1 MACFVSAGESGLVL
15 GRVEGMRLV
24 LASQGHLEIDGRNR
38 WIAHNGTTN
47 MFTGD
52 SKNFFIL
59 KPTPVGREC
68 MQNDNVDFR
77 WVL

>member
-1 MACFVSAGESGLVL
+1 MACFVSAGESGSVL

-24 LASQGHLEIDGRNR
+24 LFSQSHLDVDGRNR

-52 SKNFFIL
+52 SKNLFNL
-59 KPTPVGREC
+59 KPTPVG
-68 MQNDNVDFR
+68 
-77 WVL
+77 